1 MGYLQNCTITS
12 YSAEEFAGDSY
23 ANETLESQTLP
34 SGTGYTSSEAQ
45 ALNSYFLKIS
55 PLPNYRIDS
64 SMMTMGN
71 LSWYADGEFSVLGTQ
86 IRKWETLNPGTL
98 AAFGGTLNQLVAV
111 RVYDTLTD
119 SDTNCNNEI
128 IVQVVFPV
136 DFVMPSNDLLFNI
149 DFGLIAYSCE
159 EEQVW
164 INNAVGQQKFQLI
177 INSNFENCDIFVAKY
192 FDDATYAGSIYQY
205 QNALSSANFYN
216 SYLYLPVY
224 DPDFLWLSNNPEYFV
239 GSPNPQQD
247 SPLASFQPTTYNQ
260 YNGAATFP
268 SGDPWIGWF
277 DINTTNN
284 ITTDC
289 GQLNVYPP
297 PKAYNG
303 EGDLN
308 SSANIVLTQDT
319 IGPNAESNPIYHDRQ
334 YNEQYTFLAWSGTQ
348 DNQSDQGFMP
358 FLSQIDYPFL
368 TPGDGV
374 LPTHL
379 QWYISIGDNSDYEL
393 IASISDLWKIV
404 TTNYVPYSLA
414 GNADFDEVTYL
425 SQCPSEG
432 GGIETLISETNTSG
446 DVTQN
451 NSYLDIANAEITQVV
466 KPDGSIDRKT
476 IKVKIPFQSNVQ
488 IPMWTVSESFG
499 AAAAI
504 TKIFLNLYPTEV

>member
-64 SMMTMGN
+64 SMMTMGS
-71 LSWYADGEFSVLGTQ
+71 LSWYSDNELSVLGTE

-98 AAFGGTLNQLVAV
+98 AAFGNTLNQLVAV
-111 RVYDTLTD
+111 RVYDTLID

-164 INNAVGQQKFQLI
+164 VDNAIGMQKFSLI
-177 INSNFENCDIFVAKY
+177 INSNFENCDLFVAKY

-205 QNALSSANFYN
+205 QNSLAAGQLQQEITV
-216 SYLYLPVY
+216 PIY

-268 SGDPWIGWF
+268 SGDPWIEWF
-277 DINTTNN
+277 DIDITNN

-297 PKAYNG
+297 PKAYDG
-303 EGDLN
+303 
-308 SSANIVLTQDT
+308 ANNFNLGANVVLTQGT

-348 DNQSDQGFMP
+348 DNQNNQGFIP
-358 FLSQIDYPFL
+358 FLSQIDYPLL

-379 QWYISIGDNSDYEL
+379 QWYISIGDNSDYDLTE
-393 IASISDLWKIV
+393 SGSDLWKII
-404 TTNYVPYSLA
+404 TTNYIPTSQF

-432 GGIETLISETNTSG
+432 SGIETFTSETNTSG
-446 DVTQN
+446 VVTQN
-451 NSYLDIANAEITQVV
+451 NSYLDIANAEITQVI

-476 IKVKIPFQSNVQ
+476 IKLKIPFQSNVQ
-488 IPMWTVSESFG
+488 IPMWNQSPGTSFNNSG
-499 AAAAI
+499 I